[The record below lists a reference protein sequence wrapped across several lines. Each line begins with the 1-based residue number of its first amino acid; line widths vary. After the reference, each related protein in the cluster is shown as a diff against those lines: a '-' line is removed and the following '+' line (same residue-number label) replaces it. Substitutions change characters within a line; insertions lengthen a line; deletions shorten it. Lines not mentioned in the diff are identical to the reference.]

1 MGESERIVHGSG
13 NVFADL
19 GFPEPDIEMAKAELA
34 RQIVA
39 FIRGRNLTQK
49 QAAQVLGIDQPKVS
63 HLVRGRL
70 DLFSTERLLQYL
82 IRLDADVAITVT
94 PKEPSQSAAR
104 ITVHDN
110 VSGSTDPIVISVPRR
125 GHRS

>member
-1 MGESERIVHGSG
+1 MDESDRTVRGSG

-19 GFPEPDIEMAKAELA
+19 GFPEPEIELAKAELA

-39 FIRGRNLTQK
+39 IIRGRKLTQT

-70 DLFSTERLLQYL
+70 DLFSTERLLQFL
-82 IRLDADVAITVT
+82 VSLDADVTITVT
-94 PKEPSQSAAR
+94 PKGPSRSAAR
-104 ITVHDN
+104 ITVKDN
-110 VSGSTDPIVISVPRR
+110 VPGLTDPITVSAPRR